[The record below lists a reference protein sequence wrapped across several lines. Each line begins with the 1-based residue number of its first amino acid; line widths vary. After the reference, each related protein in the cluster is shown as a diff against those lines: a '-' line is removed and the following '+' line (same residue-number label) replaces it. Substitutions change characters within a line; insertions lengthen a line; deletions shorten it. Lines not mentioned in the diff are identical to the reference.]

1 MLLSYCRK
9 GEKIKIEI
17 KSEIEIKIDY
27 WYLDNYP
34 IGKWILKSIS
44 EWEIKNWNQYLDNH
58 PCGGMING

>member
-17 KSEIEIKIDY
+17 KSEIEIKMNY

-34 IGKWILKSIS
+34 LGKGILKSILR
-44 EWEIKNWNQYLDNH
+44 WEIKNWNQYLDNH